1 MDFASETVTRYVLPL
16 LGAGLAGGLIG
27 LEREA
32 RGHPAG
38 LRTHTLVCL
47 ASALLMLAA
56 VHQTAWVR
64 TTMTPMEVIR
74 IDPVRMAHGILTGI
88 GFLCGGVIFRQGL
101 SVHGLTTA
109 ASLWVTSALG
119 TLYGV
124 SSFGLA
130 LSGTVATVVILVAFR
145 WIDDHVPG
153 SNIIDVSVRYKREG
167 EFPEDDFQ
175 ALMQELK
182 LKPRSVRHK
191 LISTGEA
198 IELGATLRGP
208 STVQTRALAE
218 RLCDDP
224 RITRFEIVPR
234 ND

>member
-1 MDFASETVTRYVLPL
+1 MDFTSETLTRYVLPL
-16 LGAGLAGGLIG
+16 LGAAFAGVVIG

-56 VHQTAWVR
+56 VHQTDWVR
-64 TTMTPMEVIR
+64 TTPMEVIR

-109 ASLWVTSALG
+109 ASLWTTSALG

-124 SSFGLA
+124 SSYGLA
-130 LSGTVATVVILVAFR
+130 LGGTVATVVVLMGFR
-145 WIDDHVPG
+145 WIDEHLPA
-153 SNIIDVSVRYKREG
+153 SNIIDVSVRYRRDG
-167 EFPEDDFQ
+167 AFPEDDFM
-175 ALMQELK
+175 ALMRELN
-182 LKPRSVRHK
+182 LKPRAVRHK
-191 LISTGEA
+191 LISSGEA

-208 STVQTRALAE
+208 SSVQTRGLAE
-218 RLCDDP
+218 RLCEDP
-224 RITRFEIVPR
+224 RITRFEIEPR

>member
-1 MDFASETVTRYVLPL
+1 MEFTSETLTRYVLPL
-16 LGAGLAGGLIG
+16 LAAAFAGGFIG

-56 VHQTAWVR
+56 VHQTDWVR
-64 TTMTPMEVIR
+64 TTPMEVIR

-124 SSFGLA
+124 SSYGLA
-130 LSGTVATVVILVAFR
+130 LGGTIATVIILVGFR
-145 WIDDHVPG
+145 WIDEHMPA
-153 SNIIDVSVRYKREG
+153 SNIIDVTVRYRRG
-167 EFPEDDFQ
+167 EVFPEDGFHR
-175 ALMQELK
+175 LMQDLK
-182 LKPRSVRHK
+182 LKPRSIRHK
-191 LISTGEA
+191 LVGGGNA

-208 STVQTRALAE
+208 SNVQTRALAE
-218 RLCDDP
+218 RLCDDDQ
-224 RITRFEIVPR
+224 ILRFEIVPR

>member
-1 MDFASETVTRYVLPL
+1 MEFSSEALTRYVLPIL
-16 LGAGLAGGLIG
+16 SAAFAGGLIG

-56 VHQTAWVR
+56 VHQMEWVR
-64 TTMTPMEVIR
+64 TTPMEVIR

-109 ASLWVTSALG
+109 ASLWITSALG
-119 TLYGV
+119 TLYGAA
-124 SSFGLA
+124 SYGLA
-130 LSGTVATVVILVAFR
+130 LGGTFATLIVLVAFR
-145 WIDDHVPG
+145 WIDEHMPA
-153 SNIIDVSVRYKREG
+153 SNIIDVSVRYRRG
-167 EFPEDDFQ
+167 EVFPEDDFHR
-175 ALMQELK
+175 LMSELK

-191 LISTGEA
+191 LVGAGGA

-208 STVQTRALAE
+208 SNVQTRALAE
-218 RLCDDP
+218 RLCDDE
-224 RITRFEIVPR
+224 RVLRFEIVPR

>member
-1 MDFASETVTRYVLPL
+1 MEFTTETLTRYVLPL
-16 LGAGLAGGLIG
+16 VGAAFAGGLIG

-56 VHQTAWVR
+56 VHQTDWVR
-64 TTMTPMEVIR
+64 TTPMEVIR

-124 SSFGLA
+124 SSYGLA
-130 LSGTVATVVILVAFR
+130 IGGTAATVVVLTAFR
-145 WIDDHVPG
+145 WIDEHLPA
-153 SNIIDVSVRYKREG
+153 SNIIDVSVRYRREG
-167 EFPEDDFQ
+167 AFPEDDFHD
-175 ALMQELK
+175 LMRELK

-224 RITRFEIVPR
+224 RITRFEIIPR

>member
-1 MDFASETVTRYVLPL
+1 MDFVSQLGDYALPL
-16 LGAGLAGGLIG
+16 LGAGFAGILIG
-27 LEREA
+27 VEREA

-56 VHQTAWVR
+56 VHQTEWMGA
-64 TTMTPMEVIR
+64 TSSEVIR

-124 SSFGLA
+124 SFFGLA
-130 LSGTVATVVILVAFR
+130 LIGTVATLVVLVAFR
-145 WIDDHVPG
+145 WIDEHMPA
-153 SNIIDVSVRYKREG
+153 SNIIDVSVRYRRDG
-167 EFPEDDFQ
+167 AFPEDAFHE
-175 ALMQELK
+175 LMRELK
-182 LKPRSVRHK
+182 LKPRSVRHR
-191 LISTGEA
+191 LISSGEA

-224 RITRFEIVPR
+224 RITRFEISPR

>member
-1 MDFASETVTRYVLPL
+1 MEPLSGIVADYVLPL
-16 LGAGLAGGLIG
+16 LGATLAGGLIG
-27 LEREA
+27 LEREV

-38 LRTHTLVCL
+38 LRTHTMVCL

-56 VHQTAWVR
+56 VHQMRWVP
-64 TTMTPMEVIR
+64 TTPMDVIR

-109 ASLWVTSALG
+109 ASLWMTSALG

-124 SSFGLA
+124 SFYGLA
-130 LSGTVATVVILVAFR
+130 IGGTVATLVVLVLFR
-145 WIDDHVPG
+145 WVDERLPA
-153 SNIIDVSVRYKREG
+153 SNIIDVSVRYRREG
-167 EFPEDDFQ
+167 DFPEDDFRR
-175 ALMQELK
+175 LMAELE
-182 LKPRSVRHK
+182 LRPRAVRHK
-191 LISTGEA
+191 LISSGEA

-208 STVQTRALAE
+208 SNVQTRALAE
-218 RLCDDP
+218 RLCEDP
-224 RITRFEIVPR
+224 RITRFEIEPR

>member
-1 MDFASETVTRYVLPL
+1 MDPETVRTYVLPL
-16 LGAGLAGGLIG
+16 AGAAVAGGLIG
-27 LEREA
+27 LEREF

-47 ASALLMLAA
+47 APALLMVAA
-56 VHQTAWVR
+56 VHQLDWLSPS
-64 TTMTPMEVIR
+64 MPHEVIR

-109 ASLWVTSALG
+109 ASLWTASALG

-124 SSFGLA
+124 GAFPLA
-130 LSGTVATVVILVAFR
+130 IIGTVATLVVLVGFR
-145 WIDDHVPG
+145 WIDEKLPQ
-153 SNIIDVSVRYKREG
+153 SNIIDVAVRYRREG
-167 EFPEDDFQ
+167 DFPEEDFRR
-175 ALMQELK
+175 LMGELQ
-182 LKPRSVRHK
+182 LKPRGLRHK
-191 LISTGEA
+191 LISSGEA

-208 STVQTRALAE
+208 SGLQTNALAQ

-224 RITRFEIVPR
+224 RVTRFEIEPR

>member
-1 MDFASETVTRYVLPL
+1 MEFIARLGEYALPL
-16 LGAGLAGGLIG
+16 LGAGFAGILIG
-27 LEREA
+27 IEREA

-56 VHQTAWVR
+56 VHQTEWMGN
-64 TTMTPMEVIR
+64 TSNDVIR

-124 SSFGLA
+124 SFFGLA
-130 LSGTVATVVILVAFR
+130 FIGTIITLIVLVGFR
-145 WIDDHVPG
+145 WIDEHLPA
-153 SNIIDVSVRYKREG
+153 SNIIDVSVRYRREG
-167 EFPEDDFQ
+167 AFPEDDFHD
-175 ALMQELK
+175 LMRELK

-224 RITRFEIVPR
+224 RITRFEIIPR

>member
-1 MDFASETVTRYVLPL
+1 MDFTTETLTRYVLPL
-16 LGAGLAGGLIG
+16 VGAAFAGGLIG

-56 VHQTAWVR
+56 VHQTDWVR
-64 TTMTPMEVIR
+64 TTPMEVIR

-130 LSGTVATVVILVAFR
+130 IGGTLATVFVLTAFR
-145 WIDDHVPG
+145 WIDEHLPA
-153 SNIIDVSVRYKREG
+153 SNIIDVTVRYKREG
-167 EFPEDDFQ
+167 VFPEDDFHK
-175 ALMQELK
+175 LMRDLK

-191 LISTGEA
+191 LISSGEA

>member
-1 MDFASETVTRYVLPL
+1 MDMTLPVTDYLFPL
-16 LGAGLAGGLIG
+16 LGAGLAGIMIG

-56 VHQTAWVR
+56 VHQTEWMG
-64 TTMTPMEVIR
+64 TTSSDVIR

-124 SSFGLA
+124 SFFGLA
-130 LSGTVATVVILVAFR
+130 IIGTLATLIILVGFR
-145 WIDDHVPG
+145 WIDEHMPA
-153 SNIIDVSVRYKREG
+153 SNIIDVTVRYRRDG
-167 EFPEDDFQ
+167 VFPEDDFH
-175 ALMQELK
+175 ALMTRLK

-191 LISTGEA
+191 LVGAGGA

-218 RLCDDP
+218 ALCDDG
-224 RITRFEIVPR
+224 RVLRFEIVPR